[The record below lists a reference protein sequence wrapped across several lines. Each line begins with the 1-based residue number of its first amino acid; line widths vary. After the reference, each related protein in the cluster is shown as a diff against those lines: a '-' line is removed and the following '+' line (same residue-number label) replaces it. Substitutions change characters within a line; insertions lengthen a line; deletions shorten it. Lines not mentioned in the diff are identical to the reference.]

1 MIAAA
6 WSEFLPGGRRGTA
19 SGCRPAARSWSAP
32 VLGALLL
39 AGYAALSMGVG
50 TQRLVRGDIS

>member
-1 MIAAA
+1 MSA
-6 WSEFLPGGRRGTA
+6 GGAGS
-19 SGCRPAARSWSAP
+19 SGRC
-32 VLGALLL
+32 VGAILL